1 MRGCGCTLIILGTGG
16 LLLPVFGF
24 QFKLVRAAVES
35 IGLSPTLVSI
45 ILLVV
50 GFVLLFIPNLAN
62 LRSSAITQSTQLDEG
77 LASVGPSVE
86 EIISLRYDSLSE
98 DAIRKIYPFYGEM
111 MRRGIQERYDA
122 IARDIAP
129 RAGVTE
135 DDVVLFNHTAF
146 KAMAS
151 REKKQ

>member
-1 MRGCGCTLIILGTGG
+1 MVLGAGG
-16 LLLPVFGF
+16 LLLPIFGF
-24 QFKLVRAAVES
+24 QFKFVSAAVES

-45 ILLVV
+45 ILLVI
-50 GFVLLFIPNLAN
+50 GFVFLIIPNLAN
-62 LRSSAITQSTQLDEG
+62 FRSSAITQSTQFDEG

-86 EIISLRYDSLSE
+86 EIISRRYDSLSE
-98 DAIRKIYPFYGEM
+98 DAIKKIYPSYGEM

-135 DDVVLFNHTAF
+135 DDVVLFNQTAF
-146 KAMAS
+146 KAMAA
-151 REKKQ
+151 REKT